1 MHQFFRQID
10 GAEVGVGVVASAQGQ
25 EGAAFGLFVDGDF
38 LGFFEAESD
47 GAFEDGIGVVADGFG
62 FVGEGGA
69 VIEPGF
75 SSEGC
80 VSEVEF
86 RVGCLFDFFEDVDAW
101 VVISGPIP
109 SPSSTAMTFV
119 LDIGFS
125 CLLAWFGL
133 CLNGFERRDNSIFFN
148 DESIFFESRFTGIRV
163 L

>member
-86 RVGCLFDFFEDVDAW
+86 RVGCLFDFFEDVDGLGGDFWTDSVAFEYCNDFCVGHRILVLARVVW
-101 VVISGPIP
+101 VVLKWI
-109 SPSSTAMTFV
+109 
-119 LDIGFS
+119 
-125 CLLAWFGL
+125 
-133 CLNGFERRDNSIFFN
+133 
-148 DESIFFESRFTGIRV
+148 
-163 L
+163 